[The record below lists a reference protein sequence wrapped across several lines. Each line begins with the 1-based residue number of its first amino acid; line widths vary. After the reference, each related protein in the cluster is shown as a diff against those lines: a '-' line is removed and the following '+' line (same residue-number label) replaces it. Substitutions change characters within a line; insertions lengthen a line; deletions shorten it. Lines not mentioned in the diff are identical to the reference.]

1 MNILIQNILVLLVF
15 GVAIGFLI
23 KKFFW
28 KSEEVTSSTKSNSS
42 PCGNGGCGCH

>member
-1 MNILIQNILVLLVF
+1 MNIIIQNILVLICF

-28 KSEEVTSSTKSNSS
+28 KPQEVVASKKNSSS
-42 PCGNGGCGCH
+42 PCGKGGCGCY